1 MMNPII
7 MTLIFTVV
15 MFMFMA
21 YPAIKIVESIEGKI
35 TLSQKGKNTLTIVI
49 TVLLSLIIALFL
61 QFS

>member
-1 MMNPII
+1 MNPII

-21 YPAIKIVESIEGKI
+21 YPAIKIVESIEEKI